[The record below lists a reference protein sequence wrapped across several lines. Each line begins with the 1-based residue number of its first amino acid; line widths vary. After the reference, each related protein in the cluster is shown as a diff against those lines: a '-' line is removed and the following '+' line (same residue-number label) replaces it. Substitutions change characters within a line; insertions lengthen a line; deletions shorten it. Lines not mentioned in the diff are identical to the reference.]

1 MPYTVKACF
10 EAFNKDIVNL
20 DSEQTKTANSSRD
33 WLIGQIHHK
42 CAENILP
49 ASYFERDIKFGSFAR
64 KTKIRPL
71 DDIDLMICYKGQG
84 GTYHST
90 EITGVYDIRI
100 PDNVKVLSE
109 LRNDDGMLNSRK
121 VVENLKAALK
131 NVPQYQKADI
141 HRNQEAVTLTLS
153 SYEWNFDIVPCFYT
167 TTNFYLIPDGD
178 GRWKPTDPRIDKKR
192 VEDADANIGMVRQIV
207 RTMKYWKNRAWDK
220 EKLSSYAFEQ
230 IVLAAIENM
239 EIYDIQRNVYVVLS
253 QLSSAIK
260 RCIPDPKGYQGD
272 LNCLTREERQTYSEI
287 AEKYSAIANDAYI
300 AETFYGNHQK
310 AIDSWRTIFGND
322 FPQYG

>member
-167 TTNFYLIPDGD
+167 MPLTAFLS
-178 GRWKPTDPRIDKKR
+178 R
-192 VEDADANIGMVRQIV
+192 VA
-207 RTMKYWKNRAWDK
+207 
-220 EKLSSYAFEQ
+220 EKTPISQSTVFA
-230 IVLAAIENM
+230 
-239 EIYDIQRNVYVVLS
+239 VLS
-253 QLSSAIK
+253 ESAKSGPLFSLLQPGLSNLLADSVPCFQRMSFVIVK
-260 RCIPDPKGYQGD
+260 R
-272 LNCLTREERQTYSEI
+272 
-287 AEKYSAIANDAYI
+287 
-300 AETFYGNHQK
+300 
-310 AIDSWRTIFGND
+310 
-322 FPQYG
+322 